1 MTLRYLTLLA
11 VLLAAALAQPVR
23 GQTSTLS
30 AGPLAHVFPLTLQPG
45 ERFET
50 LGPLFYRQHSVS
62 STLWAIPPLIARTT
76 DNDPD
81 IDMTEMDILYP
92 LLSYDRF
99 GAEYRFHIL
108 QVFSFSGGQ
117 TLDKHVEKDRFTLFP
132 FYFQQRSP
140 DTNHNYTAF
149 FPFYGTLKNRLFRD
163 EIHFVAFPLYGQ
175 SRKKDVV
182 TDNFLYPVFHLR
194 HGNGL
199 KGWQVW
205 PIFGHEFKGLTT
217 KTNGWGDVE
226 QVAAHDKWF
235 ALWPFYHHNDLE
247 LGTDNP
253 QKIRILLPAYSILRS
268 PLRDSSTYLWPFFTY
283 TDDREKKYHEYGL
296 PWPLIVF
303 ARGEGK
309 TINRV
314 WPLFGQAK
322 NEFKQSDFYLW
333 PIWKYNRT
341 HSEPLDRK
349 RTRILFFLYS
359 DLIEKNTVTGDALHR
374 TDLWPLF
381 TARKGLDG
389 KERLQIFAPLE
400 PMLPNNKSIER
411 SYSPLWSIWRSEK
424 DPKTKAESQSFL
436 WNLYRRDTSPEQ
448 TKCSLLFGLFQYQS
462 TAEARQY
469 RLFYIPLGKKANGPK
484 PAAQEDVNSK
494 P

>member
-1 MTLRYLTLLA
+1 MTLRYLTLLTT
-11 VLLAAALAQPVR
+11 LLAFCVAQPVR
-23 GQTSTLS
+23 AQTNTLS

-45 ERFET
+45 TRFET

-62 STLWAIPPLIARTT
+62 NTLWAIPPLIARTT

-108 QVFSFSGGQ
+108 QVFSFSGGK
-117 TLDKHVEKDRFTLFP
+117 TLENHVDKDRFTLFP

-140 DTNHNYTAF
+140 DKSLNYTAL
-149 FPFYGTLKNRLFRD
+149 FPLYGTLKNRLFRD
-163 EIHFVAFPLYGQ
+163 EIHFVAFPVYGQ

-217 KTNGWGDVE
+217 KTNGWGDIE

-253 QKIRILLPAYSILRS
+253 QKIRILLPVYSIYRS

-296 PWPLIVF
+296 PWPLVVF

-309 TINRV
+309 TVNRV
-314 WPLFGQAK
+314 WPLFGKAK

-341 HSEPLDRK
+341 HAEPLDRE

-359 DLIEKNTVTGDALHR
+359 DLIERNTVTGDALKR
-374 TDLWPLF
+374 KDFWPLF

-400 PMLPNNKSIER
+400 PLLPNNKSIER
-411 SYSPLWSIWRSEK
+411 SYSPLWSIWRAEK
-424 DPKTKAESQSFL
+424 NPETKASSESFL
-436 WNLYRRDTSPEQ
+436 WNLYRHDTSPEQ
-448 TKCSLLFGLFQYQS
+448 TKYSLLFGLFQYQS

-484 PAAQEDVNSK
+484 PAVQEGVNSK

>member
-1 MTLRYLTLLA
+1 MTLRCLTLLT
-11 VLLAAALAQPVR
+11 VWLTILLAPPVSAQ
-23 GQTSTLS
+23 TNTLS

-45 ERFET
+45 QRFES
-50 LGPLFYRQHSVS
+50 LGPLYYRQTSVS
-62 STLWAIPPLIARTT
+62 NTLWAIPPLIARTT
-76 DNDPD
+76 DKDPA

-92 LLSYDRF
+92 LISYDRF

-108 QVFSFSGGQ
+108 QVFSFSGGK
-117 TLDKHVEKDRFTLFP
+117 TLDKDVDKDRFTLFP

-140 DTNHNYTAF
+140 DTNHNYTAL

-182 TDNFLYPVFHLR
+182 TDNYVYPFFHLR
-194 HGNGL
+194 EGNNL
-199 KGWQVW
+199 KGWQFW
-205 PIFGHEFKGLTT
+205 PLMGHEFKGLTT
-217 KTNGWGDVE
+217 KTNGYDEVE

-235 ALWPFYHHNDLE
+235 FLWPIYHQNDLD

-268 PLRDSSTYLWPFFTY
+268 PQRDSSTYLWPFFTY
-283 TDDREKKYHEYGL
+283 TDDRAMKYHEYGL

-309 TINRV
+309 TVNRV
-314 WPLFGQAK
+314 WPLFGQAS
-322 NEFKQSDFYLW
+322 NEFKRSDFYLW

-341 HSEPLDRK
+341 QADPLDRE

-359 DLIEKNTVTGDALHR
+359 DLVEKNTDTWKTFHR

-381 TARKGLDG
+381 TARKDMDG
-389 KERLQIFAPLE
+389 RERFQLFAPAE
-400 PMLPNNKSIER
+400 PLLPGNKSIER
-411 SYSPLWSIWRSEK
+411 SWSPLWSIWRSEK
-424 DPKTKAESQSFL
+424 NPAENKSSQSFL
-436 WNLYRRDTSPEQ
+436 WNLYRRDVSKEQ

-462 TAEARQY
+462 TSEARQW
-469 RLFYIPLGKKANGPK
+469 RLFYIPLGKKATGPK
-484 PAAQEDVNSK
+484 PAVQEETTSK

>member
-1 MTLRYLTLLA
+1 MTLRCLTLLTA
-11 VLLAAALAQPVR
+11 LLASLLTRPAVAQ
-23 GQTSTLS
+23 TNTLS

-62 STLWAIPPLIARTT
+62 NTLWAIPPLIARTT

-108 QVFSFSGGQ
+108 QVFAFAGGR
-117 TLDKHVEKDRFTLFP
+117 TLDKDVEKDRFTLFP

-140 DTNHNYTAF
+140 DTNHNYTAL
-149 FPFYGTLKNRLFRD
+149 FPLYGTLKNRLFRD
-163 EIHFVAFPLYGQ
+163 EIFFVAFPLYGQ
-175 SRKKDVV
+175 SRKRDVV
-182 TDNFLYPVFHLR
+182 TDNYVYPFFHLR
-194 HGNGL
+194 EGNGL
-199 KGWQVW
+199 KGWQFW
-205 PIFGHEFKGLTT
+205 PLFGHEFKGMTT
-217 KTNGWGDVE
+217 KTNGFGDIEPVP
-226 QVAAHDKWF
+226 AHDKWF
-235 ALWPFYHHNDLE
+235 ALWPFYHHNDVN

-253 QKIRILLPAYSILRS
+253 QKIRILMPLYSIYQS
-268 PLRDSSTYLWPFFTY
+268 PLRDSYTFPWPLGFTY

-303 ARGEGK
+303 ARGEK
-309 TINRV
+309 TVNRI

-322 NEFKQSDFYLW
+322 NSFKQSDFYLW
-333 PIWKYNRT
+333 PVWKYNRIQ
-341 HSEPLDRK
+341 SAPLDRE

-359 DLIEKNTVTGDALHR
+359 DLIERNTETGKHLRRVDF
-374 TDLWPLF
+374 WPFF
-381 TARKGLDG
+381 TSRKGLDE
-389 KERLQIFAPLE
+389 KYRLQIFAPLE

-411 SYSPLWSIWRSEK
+411 SYSPLWSVWRSEK
-424 DPKTKAESQSFL
+424 DPKTQASSQSLL
-436 WNLYRRDTSPEQ
+436 WNLYRHDKSPAQ

-462 TAEARQY
+462 TPEARQY

-484 PAAQEDVNSK
+484 PAVQEGVTAK